1 MWRATGSGGSL
12 DCFSQP
18 FHDYTG
24 LFSVKLYG
32 SEWKT
37 AVHREDIEEFET
49 WWRDI
54 EQSREACI
62 TEVRL
67 RRFDGEYRWFQ
78 IAVTPVLDEQG
89 NLVRWCGIS
98 IDVDERKCAEQKL
111 RQDDWDLRTII
122 DAIRQTVV
130 ALAPDGTTL
139 YANRVALEITPRL
152 SFLPLLWAAAQGWRA
167 RRSST
172 G

>member
-1 MWRATGSGGSL
+1 M
-12 DCFSQP
+12 
-18 FHDYTG
+18 
-24 LFSVKLYG
+24 
-32 SEWKT
+32 
-37 AVHREDIEEFET
+37 
-49 WWRDI
+49 
-54 EQSREACI
+54 
-62 TEVRL
+62 RL